1 MGFAARPG
9 TAERESHGSQ
19 FAVYPTLEEG
29 GQIQMTNDKAISVLN
44 NLIETCKDGEL
55 GFKTA
60 AEGLKSADI
69 KAQFLE
75 YSRQR
80 AEMARELQNEVRR
93 LGGDPE
99 KSGSMS
105 GSLHRGWLDIKSVVT
120 GKDDHAIVVEAER
133 GEDVAKSAY
142 EEALMETLPGTAQTV
157 VRQQAAKVRQA
168 HDHVRDL
175 RDRHTVTH

>member
-1 MGFAARPG
+1 M
-9 TAERESHGSQ
+9 Q
-19 FAVYPTLEEG
+19 
-29 GQIQMTNDKAISVLN
+29 NDKAISVLN

-60 AEGLKSADI
+60 AEGLKNPTT
-69 KAQFLE
+69 KAKFAE

-80 AEMARELQNEVRR
+80 AEMARELQAEVRR

-99 KSGSMS
+99 KSSSMS
-105 GSLHRGWLDIKSVVT
+105 GSLHRGWIDIKSAIT
-120 GKDDHAIVVEAER
+120 GKDDHAIVAEAER

-142 EEALMETLPGTAQTV
+142 ESALKETLPASAQTLV
-157 VRQQAAKVRQA
+157 QQQAAKVRIA

-175 RDRHTVTH
+175 RDREKVAH